1 MDTIMIE
8 RTLDRILPR
17 VEKPARYTGGEY
29 NSIVKDWEATPFR
42 AVLAFPDI
50 YELGMSNLGLAVLYD
65 ILNQQ
70 PGVLAERVYTP
81 WPDMEAQLRGADLSL
96 YSLETKHPLSDFDL
110 IGFSLPYEQLYTN
123 VLTMLNL
130 GGVPL
135 LAAERDGRHP
145 IVIAG
150 GHATY
155 NPDPMADFIDAF
167 VIGEGEQVIVEI
179 VEAISD
185 HKSQISNLK
194 NPISNGEG
202 RSALLRRL
210 AHISGVYV
218 PRFYDVAYNADGT
231 VSGATPNVE
240 GVPARVTKRIVPIL
254 PPPVTRFVVPFVD
267 VTHNRAVVEIQRG
280 CTRGCRFCHAG
291 FVTRPVRERSV
302 AQVLEAVDAMVR
314 ETGFEEIALLSLS
327 SSDYSHIGDLVR
339 AISQKYADKH
349 LSVSLPSLR
358 IESFSVEL
366 AEMLKDGRQTGF
378 TFAPEA
384 ATEAMRR
391 RINKF
396 IPDQQLLDT
405 AREVFSRGW
414 RTIKL
419 YFMIGHPDE
428 TLEDVQAIADLALAV
443 LKEGRKVHGKA
454 AQVNVGCST
463 FVPKPHTAF
472 QWVPLDSAES
482 VREKQRLLKNQL
494 RGPGLKLSWTEPEQ
508 TLVEAFLSRG
518 DRRLGPVILRA
529 WQLGAKLDGWGEHF
543 NIGAWRQ
550 AFAENNLDPEFYV
563 RRPRPIDE
571 VFPWD
576 HIDIA
581 VRKSYLG
588 RDYAM
593 SQAGETRVDCRE
605 HCFACGILPTF
616 TETRMNTPAEAW
628 ECPPVTPPHLRGV
641 KQTDVIPL
649 VAT

>member
-1 MDTIMIE
+1 MDKANIE
-8 RTLDRILPR
+8 QVLDRILPK
-17 VEKPARYTGGEY
+17 VEKPARYTGGEF
-29 NSIVKDWEATPFR
+29 NSVVKDWISTPFR
-42 AVLAFPDI
+42 VALAFPDI
-50 YELGMSNLGLAVLYD
+50 YELGMSNLGLAILYD
-65 ILNQQ
+65 ILNRQ
-70 PGVLAERVYTP
+70 PEVLCERVYTP
-81 WPDMEAQLRGADLSL
+81 WTDMETQLRANGVPL

-123 VLTMLNL
+123 VLTMLDL

-135 LAAERDGRHP
+135 LASERDERHP
-145 IVIAG
+145 IIIAG

-155 NPDPMADFIDAF
+155 NPDPMADFLDAF
-167 VIGEGEQVIVEI
+167 VIGEGEEVILEIVQVIREC
-179 VEAISD
+179 
-185 HKSQISNLK
+185 KY
-194 NPISNGEG
+194 PIPNTP
-202 RSALLRRL
+202 RSTVLRRL
-210 AHISGVYV
+210 AEIPGVYV
-218 PRFYDVAYNADGT
+218 PRFYDVEYHADGT
-231 VSGATPNVE
+231 VARATPNVE
-240 GVPARVTKRIVPIL
+240 GISARVTKRIVPIL
-254 PPPVTRFVVPFVD
+254 PPPITRFIVPFVD

-291 FVTRPVRERSV
+291 FVTRPVRERTV
-302 AQVLEAVDAMVR
+302 EEILEAVDATVR
-314 ETGFEEIALLSLS
+314 GTGFEQVALLSLS

-339 AISQKYADKH
+339 AISDKYADKH
-349 LSVSLPSLR
+349 LSISLPSLR
-358 IESFSVEL
+358 IESFSVDL
-366 AEMLKDGRQTGF
+366 AEMLKEGRQTSF

-428 TLEDVQAIADLALAV
+428 TLDDVQAIANLAKAV
-443 LKEGRKVHGKA
+443 LREGRKIHGKA

-463 FVPKPHTAF
+463 FVPKPHTSF
-472 QWVPLDSAES
+472 QWSPLDGEKS

-508 TLVEAFLSRG
+508 TLLEAFLSRG

-550 AFAENNLDPEFYV
+550 AFAEQGLAPEFYA
-563 RRPRPIDE
+563 RRPRPMDE

-576 HIDIA
+576 HIDIG
-581 VRKSYLG
+581 VRKNFLG

-593 SQAGETRVDCRE
+593 SQAGETRADCRE

-616 TETRMNTPAEAW
+616 TQTRMNTPAEAW
-628 ECPPVTPPHLRGV
+628 ECPPVVPPHLRGV
-641 KQTDVIPL
+641 RQSLI
-649 VAT
+649 